1 MTSCCSGRPAWERR
15 WSDWPPFQ
23 TSSPCG
29 GNSSSSLLSF
39 VFNCLLMNDSSIQ
52 WRSLLTVSQIVSTSI
67 ASFFQKT
74 FVDHSADVSLRL
86 ETMITFAQNEY
97 WDCAQVPLLQTSPGG
112 HQIFAKG
119 HSLADLHITF
129 KDEYRWILLSTWYSC
144 QGINYLSGRWS
155 FVWNRA
161 RSSGDSA
168 SGVSLLSL
176 SAILSGTLKHSP
188 ADNCS
193 QKLAACLDDW

>member
-1 MTSCCSGRPAWERR
+1 MTSYCSGRPAWERR

-29 GNSSSSLLSF
+29 GNSSSSLSPCKF
-39 VFNCLLMNDSSIQ
+39 DCLLVNDSSIQ
-52 WRSLLTVSQIVSTSI
+52 WRFLLTGSQIVSTSI

-112 HQIFAKG
+112 HKIFEKSR
-119 HSLADLHITF
+119 SLADLHILRS
-129 KDEYRWILLSTWYSC
+129 KMNIEYRWNLVYTWYSC
-144 QGINYLSGRWS
+144 QGI
-155 FVWNRA
+155 
-161 RSSGDSA
+161 
-168 SGVSLLSL
+168 
-176 SAILSGTLKHSP
+176 K
-188 ADNCS
+188 
-193 QKLAACLDDW
+193 